1 MPEWLRKVIEC
12 AMHSTGSIALTSI
25 KTFLE
30 ILSAEEAEDDPIS
43 PLRHLQS
50 LIIREGTTQAIDTS
64 LTLYEILQQTGNLTC
79 KAIIKNLWQQLDKEE
94 DHSIIVSLLKDFD
107 GYLPALF
114 SEVVIKELNSEQK
127 EVKVRAINKFN
138 IFWKITSKD
147 YPDYIPFREK
157 DKNNKNRR
165 YMALHT
171 ILQILEDYDP
181 SLRLTCKTW
190 LNDSRESF
198 RRILDPLMEEF
209 LENSN
214 VYVSLGG

>member
-1 MPEWLRKVIEC
+1 
-12 AMHSTGSIALTSI
+12 
-25 KTFLE
+25 
-30 ILSAEEAEDDPIS
+30 
-43 PLRHLQS
+43 
-50 LIIREGTTQAIDTS
+50 
-64 LTLYEILQQTGNLTC
+64 
-79 KAIIKNLWQQLDKEE
+79 LWQQLDKEE

-171 ILQILEDYDP
+171 IL
-181 SLRLTCKTW
+181 
-190 LNDSRESF
+190 
-198 RRILDPLMEEF
+198 
-209 LENSN
+209 
-214 VYVSLGG
+214 